1 MFDHVKRVQGW
12 TTMACHMYD
21 TTFKSVLI
29 IGVCDM
35 QLKDTKSQSCMW
47 YLMIEHMKL
56 QCMTLSNFMSKDLC
70 QILPKPIGM
79 WCTQSLEVEMEM
91 TCDFYMEQMLEQHR
105 IYIVVCFVH
114 ASNSLVYE

>member
-56 QCMTLSNFMSKDLC
+56 HDIEQLYVQGFMPDS
-70 QILPKPIGM
+70 
-79 WCTQSLEVEMEM
+79 TQANWN
-91 TCDFYMEQMLEQHR
+91 
-105 IYIVVCFVH
+105 VVHTVFGSGNEDDMRFPHGANVGTT
-114 ASNSLVYE
+114 